1 MAQQYIFQMQG
12 LTKAFPGAAKKTFEN
27 IWLSFY
33 PDAKIGVVGVNGS
46 GKSTLLKIMAGLD
59 TEFSGEAI
67 AADGIK
73 RGYLQQEPQLDEALN
88 VWGNVIAW
96 CDEKKIVDRYNEVAA
111 ELGENYTDELMEE
124 MTALQEKIDAGDLWD
139 IDSRIEMA
147 MDALRCPPNDWPVD
161 QLSGGEKRRVALAR
175 LLLSKPDMLL
185 LDEPTN
191 HLDAESV
198 AWLQHHLEAFP
209 GCVILVTHDRYFLDQ
224 VTKWTLE
231 LDRGKGIPYEGNYSS
246 WLEQK
251 TKRVVQEQSESE
263 ARQRAMT
270 RELEWVR
277 SGAKA
282 RQAKSKARLARYDEM
297 VREQEQAR
305 QAQSF
310 ATIQIPPGPRLGNVV
325 LEADNLSKAFGDK
338 VLFENL
344 SFKLP
349 PNGIVG
355 VIGPNGAGK
364 STLFKII
371 TGQEQPDSGAFRLGE
386 TVKLAYVDQS
396 RDALDPNKTVWQE
409 VSQGLDVLTVNKR
422 DINTRSYVG
431 SFNFRGG
438 DQQKKV
444 GLLSGGERNRVHLAK
459 TLTTGGN
466 VILLDEPTNDLDI
479 ETLQNLEEA
488 LEEFAG
494 CAVVISH
501 DRWFLD
507 RLATHILAFEGD
519 SHVEWFEGNFEAYEE
534 DKKRRLGVDSLIPH
548 RIKFQKFAR

>member
-1 MAQQYIFQMQG
+1 MAAQYIFQMQG
-12 LTKAFPGAAKKTFEN
+12 LSKTYPGGKKVFEN

-46 GKSTLLKIMAGLD
+46 GKSTLLKILAGID
-59 TEFSGEAI
+59 KDFTGEAR
-67 AADGIK
+67 AAEGV
-73 RGYLQQEPQLDEALN
+73 RMGYLEQEPNLDPTKT
-88 VWGNVIAW
+88 VWENVIAW
-96 CDEKKIVDRYNEVAA
+96 CEEKRIFDAYNAVAA
-111 ELGENYTDELMEE
+111 RMGEEYTDELMEE
-124 MTALQEKIDAGDLWD
+124 MTVLQEKLDAGDLWD

-147 MDALRCPPNDWPVD
+147 MDALRCPPDDSGVEK
-161 QLSGGEKRRVALAR
+161 LSGGERRRVALAR

-198 AWLQHHLEAFP
+198 AWLQHHLETFP

-231 LDRGKGIPYEGNYSS
+231 LDRGRGVPYEGNYSG

-251 TKRVVQEQSESE
+251 EKRVRQEQSESE
-263 ARQRAMT
+263 ARQRAMA

-277 SGAKA
+277 SNAKA
-282 RQAKSKARLARYDEM
+282 RQAKSKSRLARYEEM
-297 VREQEQAR
+297 ANQQEREK
-305 QAQSF
+305 QSF

-325 LEADNLSKAFGDK
+325 IETEGLEKEYGDK
-338 VLFENL
+338 VLFKDL
-344 SFKLP
+344 TFKLP

-364 STLFKII
+364 STLFKLI
-371 TGQEQPDSGAFRLGE
+371 TGQEKPDAGKIRLGE
-386 TVKLAYVDQS
+386 TVKLAYVDQT
-396 RDALDPNKTVWQE
+396 RDDLDPAATVWQAI
-409 VSQGLDVLTVNKR
+409 SGGLDVIKVGNR
-422 DINTRSYVG
+422 EIVSRAYVG
-431 SFNFRGG
+431 SFNFKGA

-459 TLTTGGN
+459 TLTAGGN

-488 LEEFAG
+488 LEDFAG

-507 RLATHILAFEGD
+507 RLCTHILAFEGD

-534 DKKRRLGVDSLIPH
+534 DKKRRLGSDALIPH
-548 RIKFQKFAR
+548 RLRFQKFAR